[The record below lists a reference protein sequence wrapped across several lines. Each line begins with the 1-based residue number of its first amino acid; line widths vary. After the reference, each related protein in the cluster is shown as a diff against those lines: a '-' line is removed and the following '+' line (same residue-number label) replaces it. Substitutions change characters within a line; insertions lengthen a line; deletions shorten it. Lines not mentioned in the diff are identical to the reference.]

1 MKIELFSNEDF
12 AKAFPLAAGAWGE
25 FYADERHWFI
35 NAVADTSSAITT
47 AIPRWH

>member
-25 FYADERHWFI
+25 FYADERSLAGI
-35 NAVADTSSAITT
+35 ESCG
-47 AIPRWH
+47 R